1 MAKKGTE
8 NLDADLGIDGLNDDF
23 VAPGGEIHAAAAP
36 AAKAQPKAKQKI
48 RIMIDEVK
56 GMSNYEVVGVNGQVT
71 QIKRGV
77 PVWVD
82 PSVVHVLENAQTTH
96 IEQKANK
103 ITGEVEDI
111 ERTFSAIP
119 WRRM

>member
-1 MAKKGTE
+1 MAKKTAAQTNDE
-8 NLDADLGIDGLNDDF
+8 FDILGLNDG
-23 VAPGGEIHAAAAP
+23 ATGEPDAVP
-36 AAKAQPKAKQKI
+36 EPKVVPKAKQKI

-56 GMSNYEVVGVNGQVT
+56 GMSNYEVVGVNGVVH

-82 PSVVHVLENAQTTH
+82 PAVVHVLENAQTTH
-96 IEQKANK
+96 IEQKVSK
-103 ITGEVEDI
+103 ITGEIEDQ

-119 WRRM
+119 WRRV